1 MTDRKNYLI
10 VNAMLDNLQRVE
22 VVKNSPQLS
31 LR

>member
-10 VNAMLDNLQRVE
+10 VNAMLDNSQRVE